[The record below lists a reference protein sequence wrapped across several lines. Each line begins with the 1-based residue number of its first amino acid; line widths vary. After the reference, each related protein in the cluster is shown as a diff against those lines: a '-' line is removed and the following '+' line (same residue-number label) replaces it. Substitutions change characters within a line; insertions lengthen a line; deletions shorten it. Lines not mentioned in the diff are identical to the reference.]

1 LGEVIIDGKDFLYTV
16 FQLWDRDGIGHHDR
30 VRAYLSTLFGP
41 EGLEADIS
49 WRHERA
55 LKIKGTRWNKV
66 IGSNHHPMTPIA

>member
-1 LGEVIIDGKDFLYTV
+1 MPATGNSELIESRIQRI
-16 FQLWDRDGIGHHDR
+16 QIR
-30 VRAYLSTLFGP
+30 VMA

-55 LKIKGTRWNKV
+55 LKLKGTRWNKV